1 MNSKLVLA
9 GYVMT
14 LGACVHVAP
23 YQRERL
29 AHHSMVEPQYAGS
42 AEMHVRA
49 VHEGAVGGQIE
60 AVSGCGCN

>member
-1 MNSKLVLA
+1 MTCRIILMSCLLLV
-9 GYVMT
+9 
-14 LGACVHVAP
+14 GACQHVAP

-29 AHHSMVEPQYAGS
+29 AHHSMVELQYAGA

-49 VHEGAVGGQIE
+49 VQEGAVGGQVE